1 MIQSKEEK
9 FRSEIIE
16 YLSQHSIPNPITL
29 TLTAKQRV
37 NGERIDDTKL
47 VQNFRYFSNLLN
59 KDLFGNASQRFGKK
73 LKVWSIREVSEDGR
87 YHLHCLIEEPRH
99 ISSDKFK
106 ELVLYTWSKRTRWGY
121 NQVHMKHPNEDKG
134 GEIGWIN
141 YCLKRRS
148 KINDFGSSIDWE
160 NINIH

>member
-1 MIQSKEEK
+1 MSSAI
-9 FRSEIIE
+9 RSEIFE
-16 YLSQHSIPNPITL
+16 YLSQHSIPHPITL

-47 VQNFRYFSNLLN
+47 FQNFTHFLNLLN
-59 KDLFGNASQRFGKK
+59 KHLFGNASQRFGKK

-106 ELVLYTWSKRTRWGY
+106 ELVISIWSMKTKWGY

>member
-1 MIQSKEEK
+1 MSSAI
-9 FRSEIIE
+9 RSEIFE
-16 YLSQHSIPNPITL
+16 YLSQHSIPHPITL

-47 VQNFRYFSNLLN
+47 FQNFTHFLNLLN
-59 KDLFGNASQRFGKK
+59 KHLFGNASQRFGKK

-106 ELVLYTWSKRTRWGY
+106 ELVVSIWSKKTKWGY
-121 NQVHMKHPNEDKG
+121 NQVHMKNPNEDKG

>member
-1 MIQSKEEK
+1 MSSAI
-9 FRSEIIE
+9 RSEIFE
-16 YLSQHSIPNPITL
+16 YLSQHSIPHPITL

-47 VQNFRYFSNLLN
+47 FQNFTHFLNLLN
-59 KDLFGNASQRFGKK
+59 KHLFGNASQRFGKK

-106 ELVLYTWSKRTRWGY
+106 ELVLYTWSK
-121 NQVHMKHPNEDKG
+121 KS
-134 GEIGWIN
+134 
-141 YCLKRRS
+141 KR
-148 KINDFGSSIDWE
+148 FIDTAAYAA
-160 NINIH
+160 